1 MFTTRYNELEKEIEV
16 LSDERSRID
25 MLIEMTLEIR
35 NLDLEH
41 AFNLTNDIIRRSGKT
56 GYPLGMGRG
65 YNLLGWCYWQQGDYD
80 EGIEAL
86 DKASSIARE
95 INNRPLEARV
105 LNNYGYIYRDRGDLA
120 NALSCFENAL
130 AINEAL
136 DDEVAKS
143 INLASI
149 AYLNYDLEDYETA
162 LEFALKSLPIF
173 ERANDVHRLVYHYQM
188 LGNMYFKLKKLDDAF
203 RYFEEA
209 FRRTEPDTAM
219 HIMAVSS
226 LGKVYYKQKDFDNA
240 RTYLQQALNE
250 SRELKNVEVQIV
262 SHFYLGSLFM
272 DEGNYKNARKELES
286 ALHIADEY
294 MRRHDLMSVHD
305 VLSKLYDKM
314 GDIPKAFHHLKAY
327 EGLKEDIFKQTT
339 YNKVRNLHI
348 QREVELAKKEKEVAE
363 RTAHLKQQFMA
374 NMSHEIRTPM
384 NAIVGMTRLLLS
396 KDPRPEQMRY
406 LHAIAQSA
414 DNLLVIINDILDLSK
429 IESGKIIIEQT
440 SFSLREVAHS
450 MRDML
455 MLKAEE
461 KNIDLQIQMNPG
473 IPEYLTGDPTRV
485 NQVLINLVGNA
496 IKFTE
501 KGYVAVHISLQKKTD
516 DQYFVQMDITDTG
529 IGIAA
534 DYVEKIFESFTQAG
548 TNTARKYGGTGLG
561 LTISRQLVTLMHGT
575 ISVVSEPGKGTTFT
589 VVIPFTEGVT
599 PDAGEQDK
607 IISEDTMER
616 LKKIRLLL
624 VEDNEF
630 NRMVAEDTLREL
642 LPEIQL
648 EIAVNGQEAVT
659 RVRENKYDVI
669 LMDIQMPVMDGVT
682 ATRTIRETLPS
693 PARDTG
699 IIAMT
704 ANVLQ
709 EDVKR
714 YFEVGMDAYISK
726 PFRTD
731 ELLLSMAGL
740 LEKGKTPQ
748 PRIIEKPIEKPVEKQ
763 TVLPDQVTDMQF
775 LRQFTG
781 GNPEKMT
788 KYINMFLEN
797 APKLLQKIDQSL
809 AEKDFTGIKVAA
821 HSLKPQ
827 LSYMG
832 VKEEVSQVFLTEQ
845 TASEAGHYD
854 RLLPLINN
862 LKLVCEQA
870 FRELKQQ
877 EN

>member
-1 MFTTRYNELEKEIEV
+1 MFTTRYNALEKEMET
-16 LSDERSRID
+16 LSDERARLD
-25 MLIEMTLEIR
+25 VLIEMALEIR
-35 NLDLEH
+35 NLDLEQ
-41 AFNLTNDIIRRSGKT
+41 AFNLTNDIIHRSEKI
-56 GYPLGMGRG
+56 GYPLGIGRG

-80 EGIEAL
+80 DGIEAL
-86 DKASSIARE
+86 DVANAIARE
-95 INNRPLEARV
+95 INNKPLEARV
-105 LNNYGYIYRDRGDLA
+105 LNNYGYIYRDTGDLA
-120 NALSCFENAL
+120 NALSCFESAL
-130 AINEAL
+130 GINEAL
-136 DDEVAKS
+136 NDEVAMS

-149 AYLNYDLEDYETA
+149 AYLNYDLEDYDTA

-173 ERANDVHRLVYHYQM
+173 ERANDIHRLVYHYQM

-209 FRRTEPDTAM
+209 FRRTEPETAM

-226 LGKVYYKQKDFDNA
+226 LGKVYYKKRDFDNA
-240 RTYLQQALNE
+240 RTYLRRALDE
-250 SRELKNVEVQIV
+250 SRELKNVEVQII
-262 SHFYLGSLFM
+262 SHFYLGCLFM
-272 DEGNYKNARKELES
+272 DEGNYKSARKELES

-305 VLSKLYDKM
+305 ILSDLYDKM

-327 EGLKEDIFKQTT
+327 EGLKEEIFKQAT
-339 YNKVRNLHI
+339 YNKVRNLQI
-348 QREVELAKKEKEVAE
+348 QREVELAQKEKEVAE
-363 RTAHLKQQFMA
+363 RTAQLKQQFMA

-384 NAIVGMTRLLLS
+384 NAIVGMTRLLLN

-440 SFSLREVAHS
+440 SFSLREVAQS

-461 KNIDLQIQMNPG
+461 KHIDLRIRIDPA

-501 KGYVAVHISLQKKTD
+501 KGYVAVNISLQKKTD
-516 DQYFVQMDITDTG
+516 GHYFVQMDITDTG

-575 ISVVSEPGKGTTFT
+575 ISVVSQPGEGTTFT
-589 VVIPFTEGVT
+589 VVIPFTEGIA
-599 PDAGEQDK
+599 PDAGEQEK
-607 IISEDTMER
+607 IISEEMMER
-616 LKKIRLLL
+616 LKKCRLLL

-630 NRMVAEDTLREL
+630 NRMVAEDTLHEL
-642 LPEIQL
+642 LPGIQL
-648 EIAVNGQEAVT
+648 DVAVNGQEAVA
-659 RVRENKYDVI
+659 RVRENRYDVI

-682 ATRTIRETLPS
+682 ATRAIRETLPA

-714 YFEVGMDAYISK
+714 YFEAGMDAYISK
-726 PFRTD
+726 PFHPE

-740 LEKGKTPQ
+740 LEKGNAPQ
-748 PRIIEKPIEKPVEKQ
+748 TRVRAQPEPPVEKQ
-763 TVLPDQVTDMQF
+763 PALPDKVTDMQF

-781 GNPEKMT
+781 GNPEKME
-788 KYINMFLEN
+788 KYISMFLEN

-832 VKEEVSQVFLTEQ
+832 VKEEISQVFLTEQ
-845 TASEAGHYD
+845 TASEAGHYE
-854 RLLPLINN
+854 RLAPLIAN
-862 LKLVCEQA
+862 LKRVCERA
-870 FRELKQQ
+870 FTELKQQ
-877 EN
+877 KK